1 MSEVE
6 IITGLD
12 QSGKTIFLNTYL
24 NMRKNKNE
32 NILIIS
38 IGRGNKSI
46 HQVSNIKFKVFD
58 SIFGI
63 DEKKLLY
70 LISISNPQRIFIE
83 GDYVSMRYIDKILL
97 TKPLRERII
106 ITSRINIINA
116 KHIKMILKNN
126 MCKYLGNIII
136 INNYDGVQL
145 KDEDLYSIRNMNLN
159 SFLFYI
165 EDFNELYTK
174 FKYYKLINNE
184 FYSSIFKYIRI

>member
-32 NILIIS
+32 NILVIS
-38 IGRGNKSI
+38 IGRGNRGIYQS
-46 HQVSNIKFKVFD
+46 SNIKFKVFD
-58 SIFGI
+58 SIFNI

-70 LISISNPQRIFIE
+70 LININIPQRVFIE
-83 GDYVSMRYIDKILL
+83 GDYISIRYIDRILL
-97 TKPLRERII
+97 SKSLKERLI
-106 ITSRINIINA
+106 ITSRISIINA
-116 KHIKMILKNN
+116 KHINMILKNN
-126 MCKYLGNIII
+126 MCKCLGNIII
-136 INNYDGVQL
+136 INNYDGIQL
-145 KDEDLYSIRNMNLN
+145 KDEDLYSIRNLNLN

-165 EDFNELYTK
+165 RDFDELYKK

-184 FYSSIFKYIRI
+184 FYSSIFRYIRI